1 YVLALIAAGALAAYD
16 WIDTDEFNPR
26 WTESCETSHTHPG
39 LLPTF
44 VILCGANYVFVS
56 AVLIILYRYN
66 KRKKKCARDVNL
78 SGRYQYAENVATL
91 VVLVPSVLIW
101 GVVLFFAEMTEPFF
115 YVAWKQGDRETQV
128 FLSQVIYLLAALNSI
143 VCPLAFVLK
152 YGPLNNSLRSLPTYP
167 WYERHP
173 REN

>member
-1 YVLALIAAGALAAYD
+1 
-16 WIDTDEFNPR
+16 
-26 WTESCETSHTHPG
+26 
-39 LLPTF
+39 
-44 VILCGANYVFVS
+44 
-56 AVLIILYRYN
+56 VLIILYRYN

-115 YVAWKQGDRETQV
+115 YVAWRQGDRETQV
-128 FLSQVIYLLAALNSI
+128 FISQFIYLLAALNSI

-152 YGPLNNSLRSLPTYP
+152 YGPLNNALRYDLQRLCFWRSFRLRTHSNVYAEGGEGEQPHPMSSHVSMEQKHARALEVTD
-167 WYERHP
+167 RHF
-173 REN
+173 RQLHDTWWK